1 MSGPFQ
7 RIIKYYTDDMG
18 LRKKLTISHLVV
30 VIIPLLLVSIFLYSS
45 FYDMVIKNMIA
56 SEQTLSVQTS
66 DTLKAT
72 LSQAVYAANSI
83 LDSQVTRELFQEE
96 RDLSAVEEVDEQK
109 IANYYQTILAMTDQ
123 ELITDI
129 RIYYDAP
136 YHRLSDFNMA
146 EAPVFQPLERMTS
159 SYWYG
164 ILSTTEE
171 ESLFCP
177 SLYLSPTEIREN
189 GELAYMTRVPYGKG
203 EKDAAFIAVYFSK
216 EKIQNILSQNIT
228 VNDSAAYLL
237 NEKSTLI
244 AASDAALTGEYF
256 TELDRIKELTQT
268 ENNFVTAPF
277 LEQKIYLGYHVI
289 DNSDWYMISVIPSS
303 TVMQKGKVLIFQ
315 FLGLYLLVVILA
327 FIVAYRL
334 SGSFVKRISTVV
346 KQMQKVR
353 LNRPERIQSVRETKD
368 EIGNLVHTYNY
379 MTDEINSLL
388 ELKEKTAKELR
399 LTEFSA
405 LQAQINPHF
414 LYNSLDMIN
423 WHTQKGEKEEAGKA
437 IQALSKFYKLTL
449 SKKNAAVT
457 METELEHVS
466 LYVELQNMRYD
477 DKIGLLIDIPP
488 DMLSLMIPRLTFQPI
503 VENAILHGIM
513 RKPEKQG
520 NIVITGWREGTD
532 LVCLISDDG
541 VGMEPEVLKRILTG
555 EKHADESRAGKSGT
569 GEDRAGEVQ
578 GRRGTGIGVYNT
590 HRRLQL
596 LYGAS
601 YGLTYESTV
610 DQGTDVYIRIPE
622 MGADYEEYH
631 TEYHMEKAQPSQEN
645 SSLSLHDS
653 DADRDAADG
662 RLQQ

>member
-1 MSGPFQ
+1 MIGPF
-7 RIIKYYTDDMG
+7 RKMTKYYTDDMG

-30 VIIPLLLVSIFLYSS
+30 VIIPLILVSIFLYSS

-72 LSQAVYAANSI
+72 ISQAAYAANSI
-83 LDSQVTRELFQEE
+83 LDSQVTRELFGEE
-96 RDLSAVEEVDEQK
+96 GALSAVESVDGQK
-109 IANYYQTILAMTDQ
+109 IVNYYQTILAMIDG

-136 YHRLSDFNMA
+136 YTRLSDFNVL
-146 EAPVFQPLERMTS
+146 ETPVFQPLEKMTS

-164 ILSTTEE
+164 ILSTAAD
-171 ESLFCP
+171 SALFCP
-177 SLYLSPTEIREN
+177 SLYLSLTEIREN
-189 GELAYMTRVPYGKG
+189 GELAYITRVPYGEGKG
-203 EKDAAFIAVYFSK
+203 DAAFIAVYFSK
-216 EKIQNILSQNIT
+216 DKIQNILSQNIT
-228 VNDSAAYLL
+228 VNDSAAYIL

-277 LEQKIYLGYHVI
+277 LEQKLYLGYHVI

-303 TVMQKGKVLIFQ
+303 TVMQKGKVLIFE
-315 FLGLYLLVVILA
+315 FLWLYLVVVILA

-334 SGSFVKRISTVV
+334 SGSIVKRISAVV
-346 KQMQKVR
+346 KQMQKVK
-353 LNRPERIQSVRETKD
+353 LNRPERIQAVQETQD
-368 EIGNLVHTYNY
+368 EIGGLVHTYNY
-379 MTDEINSLL
+379 MTDEINTLL
-388 ELKEKTAKELR
+388 EQQERTAKELR
-399 LTEFSA
+399 LTEFAA

-423 WHTQKGEKEEAGKA
+423 WHTQKGEKEEAAKA

-457 METELEHVS
+457 MAVELEHVS

-477 DKIGLLIDIPP
+477 DKIELLIDIPP
-488 DMLSLMIPRLTFQPI
+488 DMLGCMIPRLTFQPI

-513 RKPEKQG
+513 RKPEKEG

-532 LVCLISDDG
+532 LVYLISDDG
-541 VGMEPEVLKRILTG
+541 VGMEQEVLNQILTG
-555 EKHADESRAGKSGT
+555 EGKSSKGT
-569 GEDRAGEVQ
+569 R
-578 GRRGTGIGVYNT
+578 IGVYNT

-596 LYGAS
+596 LYGES

-610 DQGTDVYIRIPE
+610 HQGTDVYIRIPE

-631 TEYHMEKAQPSQEN
+631 TMESTD
-645 SSLSLHDS
+645 SSLPGSS
-653 DADRDAADG
+653 GDAADNG
-662 RLQQ
+662 MQQER